1 MQEYL
6 LPIPF
11 IVLGGI
17 IIWIMIFLG
26 TYPHFPKMDKLKR
39 IKLSV
44 VNATIMAVV
53 LMVIV
58 FIAWVLLAKEILK

>member
-11 IVLGGI
+11 IIFGGI

-26 TYPHFPKMDKLKR
+26 TYPHFPKMEKQKR
-39 IKLSV
+39 IELSFTS
-44 VNATIMAVV
+44 ATIMAVT
-53 LMVIV
+53 LMVILS
-58 FIAWVLLAKEILK
+58 IAMYFLMKMILK

>member
-11 IVLGGI
+11 IILGGI

-26 TYPHFPKMDKLKR
+26 TYPHFPKMEKRKR
-39 IKLSV
+39 IEFSV
-44 VNATIMAVV
+44 TSATIMAVT
-53 LMVIV
+53 LMVILS
-58 FIAWVLLAKEILK
+58 IAMYFLMKMILK